1 VTFFEVSAVENE
13 NISEAIE
20 VLASQIYEV
29 YSYEKLRKISIFWWT
44 HEPEGT
50 SNRRL
55 KWWSQ
60 IEEKEV
66 RMLHIKRKARI

>member
-29 YSYEKLRKISIFWWT
+29 YSYEKLR
-44 HEPEGT
+44 
-50 SNRRL
+50 R
-55 KWWSQ
+55 SQ
-60 IEEKEV
+60 SSGGRTNPKVQAIED
-66 RMLHIKRKARI
+66 